1 MKARRT
7 TIFAALAATI
17 VTGVLAGAGSAGTNG
32 IANGNIVFAGTD
44 PADGMSDIYVMK
56 ADGTAK
62 SNITHDDAVRKD
74 VTPAWSP
81 DGSKVVFTRYNAGG
95 GSSIMLVNA
104 NGSGLKNLTA
114 PATNDA
120 TNVDPSWSPDG
131 NHVVFASNRDGNFD
145 LYELKLG
152 SPQAYHLTKT
162 SAPVQ
167 NLDPS
172 WSPTGKAIVYSRSDN
187 RTATSAAQ
195 LFQLKVET
203 LEASRLTK
211 PLNGRGDRGPVYSPD
226 GTQVAFYS
234 DRNGNQDLYLLT
246 LASGYVQ
253 QLAASPQSDTEPSFA
268 PDGSALVFVSTR
280 SGSTQ
285 LWATNLL
292 SATAGSQATQ
302 LTFDK
307 QYKAHPGWG
316 RATQTSPIDPPS
328 PVTTLAPSAAIVG

>member
-7 TIFAALAATI
+7 TILAALAAT
-17 VTGVLAGAGSAGTNG
+17 VVAGVLAGAGSAGTNG

-44 PADGMSDIYVMK
+44 PADGMSDIFVMR

-62 SNITHDDAVRKD
+62 SNITHDNDVRKD

-95 GSSIMLVNA
+95 GSSIMLVGA
-104 NGSGLKNLTA
+104 NGSGLKNITPL
-114 PATNDA
+114 ATNDA

-131 NHVVFASNRDGNFD
+131 NHIVFASNRDGNFD
-145 LYELKLG
+145 LYEMKLG
-152 SPQAYHLTKT
+152 DSQAYHLTKT

-172 WSPTGKAIVYSRSDN
+172 WSPTGKAIVFSRSDN

-195 LFQLKVET
+195 LFQVKVDT
-203 LEASRLTK
+203 LETYRLTK
-211 PLNGRGDRGPVYSPD
+211 PVYGRGDRGPVYSPS
-226 GTQVAFYS
+226 GTQLAFYS

-246 LASGYVQ
+246 LATGYVQ
-253 QLAASPQSDTEPSFA
+253 QLTASPQSDAEPSFA

-280 SGSTQ
+280 TGSTE
-285 LWATNLL
+285 LWAVNLL
-292 SATAGSQATQ
+292 SATAGNQAIQ

-307 QYKAHPGWG
+307 QYKAHPGWA
-316 RATQTSPIDPPS
+316 RATQTSPIDP